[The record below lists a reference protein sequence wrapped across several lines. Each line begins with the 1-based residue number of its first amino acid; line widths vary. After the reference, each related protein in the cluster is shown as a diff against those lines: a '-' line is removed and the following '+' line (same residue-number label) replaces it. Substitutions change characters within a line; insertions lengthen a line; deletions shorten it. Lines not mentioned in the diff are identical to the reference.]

1 MSTSKIHV
9 FRYQPDLPD
18 TVIYWS
24 ITFIFFL
31 MSMIGL
37 MEHTGQINLFSVITF
52 IIFLIF
58 GYFGAKRKI
67 IISNEQLKVL
77 GIMKRNGYQIDI
89 EQIEKISVGSHGL
102 TMTTIEGTFTYL
114 MRPKSKNMLIDIIQ
128 KEKTFQGVIEGYK
141 KSVDY

>member
-1 MSTSKIHV
+1 MSSVNSK
-9 FRYQPDLPD
+9 
-18 TVIYWS
+18 
-24 ITFIFFL
+24 
-31 MSMIGL
+31 
-37 MEHTGQINLFSVITF
+37 F